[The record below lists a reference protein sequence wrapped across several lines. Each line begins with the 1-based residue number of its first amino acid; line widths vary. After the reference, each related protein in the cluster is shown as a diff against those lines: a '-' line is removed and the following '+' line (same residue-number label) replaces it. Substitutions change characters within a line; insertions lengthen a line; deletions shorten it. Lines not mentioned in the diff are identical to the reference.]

1 MLTNSIIYYQV
12 NQVNSAVL
20 KDIKQTRRAQSIAK
34 SLFPKALAEIIRD
47 TVTAELIAAKEAE
60 QARKVALLKE
70 QRREAARQEAIKI
83 KSAEVTQRILNEVT
97 LEEASKIGRSELL
110 REKKLV
116 RLSKTSWELLL
127 EDFFETYVSS
137 QVEEELR
144 NAQRIWKRKVQ
155 ELFDRL
161 LCCRARRMLLR
172 WRDSAKKIRER
183 RERLQKFPPCASVL
197 EQNEQI
203 AELSIIS
210 PLRKPVYSA
219 NKIIKEVKG
228 IV

>member
-1 MLTNSIIYYQV
+1 
-12 NQVNSAVL
+12 VNSAVL

-34 SLFPKALAEIIRD
+34 SLFPKALTEIIRD

-127 EDFFETYVSS
+127 EDFFETFVSS

-155 ELFDRL
+155 DLFDRL

-228 IV
+228 RV

>member
-1 MLTNSIIYYQV
+1 V

-47 TVTAELIAAKEAE
+47 IASSELLAAKEAE
-60 QARKVALLKE
+60 QARKMALLKE

-83 KSAEVTQRILNEVT
+83 KSAEVTQRILNEVS

-116 RLSKTSWELLL
+116 HLSKASWELLL
-127 EDFFETYVSS
+127 EDFFETFVSS
-137 QVEEELR
+137 QVEDELR
-144 NAQRIWKRKVQ
+144 NAQQIWKRKVQ
-155 ELFDRL
+155 DLFDRL

-172 WRDSAKKIRER
+172 WRDAAKKIRER

-197 EQNEQI
+197 EQDQQI
-203 AELSIIS
+203 AELSIVS
-210 PLRKPVYSA
+210 PQSKPVYSA

-228 IV
+228 KV